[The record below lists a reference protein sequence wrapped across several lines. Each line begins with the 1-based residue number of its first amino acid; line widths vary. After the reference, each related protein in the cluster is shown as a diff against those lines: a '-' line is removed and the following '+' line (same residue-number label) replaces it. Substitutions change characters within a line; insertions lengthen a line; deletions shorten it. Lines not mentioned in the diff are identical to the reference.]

1 MLGKGWMVLSHRFF
15 IAWSAI
21 AGTLCRFEDT
31 ASWLNHHSR
40 LQKRIWL
47 SGTSTYYQHSLGIQ
61 YTDGVRYLAEH
72 GGAYWLIDAIASW
85 QSDSRVSRD
94 PMLQQIQFWKLTVNE
109 DRSALLVCE
118 RDEGDVA
125 VSQAIPFTDF
135 PLKQIRL
142 YFQQGVALLP
152 SEY

>member
-1 MLGKGWMVLSHRFF
+1 MTQSPQLLTEADLAQF
-15 IAWSAI
+15 
-21 AGTLCRFEDT
+21 T
-31 ASWLNHHSR
+31 
-40 LQKRIWL
+40 
-47 SGTSTYYQHSLGIQ
+47 GTSTYYQHSPGVQ
-61 YTDGVRYLAEH
+61 YTDGVYYLAER

-85 QSDSRVSRD
+85 QGDPRVSRD
-94 PMLQQIQFWKLTVNE
+94 PMLRQIQFWKLTVND

-135 PLKQIRL
+135 PLKEVRL
-142 YFQQGVALLP
+142 YLQNGVVLLP